1 MTAGPNDLGD
11 ENDFV
16 PPMPAPFVSPDED
29 SPEGVVA
36 HMTTELRRQRLASAG
51 LAKGLAYRELD
62 GRMLKE
68 KLEAEFRAAGQTK
81 TDAEKNAKTHPEYV
95 AFCRGTADME
105 RRKAD
110 ADALAEVARLL
121 IQARLATMMEGV
133 L

>member
-1 MTAGPNDLGD
+1 MTAANTDPGD

-16 PPMPAPFVSPDED
+16 APMPAPFVSPDED

-68 KLEAEFRAAGQTK
+68 KIEAEFRAAGQTK
-81 TDAEKNAKTHPEYV
+81 TDAEKNAKTHPDYV

-110 ADALAEVARLL
+110 ADALAETARLL
-121 IQARLATMMEGV
+121 VNARIAAMTADV